1 MELFS
6 AVCAH
11 DHFISNLWTG
21 LLISKLGLSSNT
33 WTSGD
38 FTFLALVQTF
48 PLRFVEVNY
57 ISLDKHVTM
66 ADSTGHRLWHMRMQ
80 ECSKG
85 PLRVISNGWR
95 EFCYDH
101 SLKKNDALVFTLL
114 SFSHFVVEFGS
125 SESTRTTR
133 SMYPTR
139 EEGKYPWI
147 TNGPRIECLS
157 WRPSSENSHH
167 KVSRPESDTL
177 LSVPASPLR
186 IRDTN

>member
-1 MELFS
+1 MWS

-11 DHFISNLWTG
+11 DHFIRNSWTV
-21 LLISKLGLSSNT
+21 LLISKLVLKYII

-38 FTFLALVQTF
+38 FKFLALLQVF
-48 PLRFVEVNY
+48 PIRFVEVNY

-80 ECSKG
+80 ECSNG

-101 SLKKNDALVFTLL
+101 SLKENDALVFTLL
-114 SFSHFVVEFGS
+114 SFSHFMVEFCS
-125 SESTRTTR
+125 SESTSTTR

-139 EEGKYPWI
+139 EEDKYPWN
-147 TNGPRIECLS
+147 TNNYRMECLS
-157 WRPSSENSHH
+157 WRRSSENSHY
-167 KVSRPESDTL
+167 KVSGPSSDTY
-177 LSVPASPLR
+177 LSAPTYRLR
-186 IRDTN
+186 IRNTD